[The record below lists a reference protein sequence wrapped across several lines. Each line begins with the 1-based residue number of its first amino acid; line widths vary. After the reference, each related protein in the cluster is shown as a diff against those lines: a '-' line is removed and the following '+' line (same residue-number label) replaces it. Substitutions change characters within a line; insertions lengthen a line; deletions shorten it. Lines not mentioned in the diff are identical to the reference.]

1 MKLNL
6 MIALVVTV
14 VFSGCVSVQEPIA
27 HDKSF
32 PPDGRYEILGSVTA
46 TGRQISI
53 LGIFWFGGVLYRDLG
68 LMAQEKY
75 KTAVDDV
82 INVSVDKKIVSVLG
96 IITTIDTLLR
106 GTAIRYLPATAP
118 AE

>member
-14 VFSGCVSVQEPIA
+14 VFSGCVSVQYPTA

-32 PPDGRYEILGSVTA
+32 PPDGRYEILGSV
-46 TGRQISI
+46 IFSSKVVSI
-53 LGIFWFGGVLYRDLG
+53 LDIFAFGGAKYEDLYNKAKAEYG
-68 LMAQEKY
+68 A
-75 KTAVDDV
+75 DDV
-82 INVSVDKKIVSVLG
+82 VNVSVDSDLKIFFLLAW
-96 IITTIDTLLR
+96 TIEYTLR
-106 GTAIRYLPATAP
+106 GTAIRYLPAAAP